1 MANKRLVIYPA
12 VFSLENNTY
21 NVTFPDVPEAITFGE
36 GIDEAVSM
44 AQEALGLALYDK
56 ESQPISTNP
65 KDIILENKDDF
76 ILMVTLDLDEYRK
89 KNHSKVVRKNT
100 SIPEWLNVIA
110 EKENINFSQT
120 LTEALK
126 EKLGV

>member
-1 MANKRLVIYPA
+1 MSNKHLVFYPA
-12 VFSLENNTY
+12 IFSPEGGNY
-21 NVTFPDVPEAITFGE
+21 NVSFPDVPEAITFGE
-36 GIDEAVSM
+36 GIDEAVEM
-44 AQEALGLALYDK
+44 AQSALGLALYDEK
-56 ESQPISTNP
+56 QRPKATNP
-65 KDIILENKDDF
+65 KDIVLDNDGDF
-76 ILMVTLDLDEYRK
+76 VLAITLDLSEYRW
-89 KNHSKVVRKNT
+89 KNHAKTIRKNT

>member
-12 VFSLENNTY
+12 VFSPENNFY
-21 NVTFPDVPEAITFGE
+21 NVTFPDVPEAITFGD

-44 AQEALGLALYDK
+44 AQEALGLAIYDN
-56 ESQPISTNP
+56 ESQPIPTNP
-65 KDIILENKDDF
+65 KDIILDNKDDF
-76 ILMVTLDLDEYRK
+76 ILMVTLDLEEYRR
-89 KNHSKVVRKNT
+89 KNHSKTVRKNT

>member
-1 MANKRLVIYPA
+1 MRNKHLVIYPA
-12 VFSLENNTY
+12 IFSPEDKNY
-21 NVTFPDVPEAITFGE
+21 NVTFPDIPEAITFGE
-36 GIDEAVSM
+36 GIDEAVEM
-44 AQEALGLALYDK
+44 AQSALGLAIYDQ
-56 ESQPISTNP
+56 ESYPNATNP
-65 KDIILENKDDF
+65 KSIVLENEDDF
-76 ILMVTLDLDEYRK
+76 ILMVTLDLAEYRR
-89 KNHSKVVRKNT
+89 KNHAKTIRKNT

>member
-1 MANKRLVIYPA
+1 MSNKHMVIYPA
-12 VFSLENNTY
+12 IFSSEGNMY

-36 GIDEAVSM
+36 GIDEAVEM
-44 AQEALGLALYDK
+44 AQDALGLAIYDQ
-56 ESQPISTNP
+56 ESHPKATIP
-65 KDIILENKDDF
+65 KDIILENDDDF
-76 ILMVTLDLDEYRK
+76 ILMVTLDLAEYRR
-89 KNHSKVVRKNT
+89 KNHAKTIRKNT